1 MRTAV
6 EVVATEPEPAS
17 SERRSASIAA
27 AMAAATPA
35 SPEVTS
41 LAAARHERAEKQ
53 RSIPRGLIAAV
64 AAAVALIVAIPIAL
78 SLGGGDTTDFASEA
92 ASTAADET
100 ASADVEAS
108 ADAAVDDVEEEAME
122 DEEEAM
128 EDEEE
133 AMEDEEEAME
143 DEEEVVD
150 LGQDA
155 EADSGDIV
163 DSAALDPEVDD
174 ELIVLDPID
183 VEDFELS
190 DLPSATTATLLDQA
204 ISDGEIAPFY
214 SAEEV
219 IVAGVQPS
227 CIAASDNLLGDSPYA
242 LAALETFGGA
252 DRLVV
257 IEFTNNGQTRALDAE
272 DCSLLG

>member
-1 MRTAV
+1 MSENRFDDAALSAIIDGEADDQLAAAVHGDEVASQRLQHMRTAV

-100 ASADVEAS
+100 ASADVLS
-108 ADAAVDDVEEEAME
+108 
-122 DEEEAM
+122 
-128 EDEEE
+128 
-133 AMEDEEEAME
+133 
-143 DEEEVVD
+143 
-150 LGQDA
+150 
-155 EADSGDIV
+155 
-163 DSAALDPEVDD
+163 
-174 ELIVLDPID
+174 LIHI
-183 VEDFELS
+183 
-190 DLPSATTATLLDQA
+190 
-204 ISDGEIAPFY
+204 
-214 SAEEV
+214 
-219 IVAGVQPS
+219 
-227 CIAASDNLLGDSPYA
+227 
-242 LAALETFGGA
+242 
-252 DRLVV
+252 
-257 IEFTNNGQTRALDAE
+257 
-272 DCSLLG
+272 